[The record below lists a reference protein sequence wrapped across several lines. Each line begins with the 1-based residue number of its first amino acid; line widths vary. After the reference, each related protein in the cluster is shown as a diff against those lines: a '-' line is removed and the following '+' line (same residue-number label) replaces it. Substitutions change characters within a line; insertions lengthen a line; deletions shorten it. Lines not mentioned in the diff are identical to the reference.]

1 MSMFFE
7 ICMHLKLIK
16 LMEWIKYEI
25 GMKYMEKSSKYCK
38 NKEIIKGEHSN
49 VLRGVQM
56 LLKGI

>member
-1 MSMFFE
+1 
-7 ICMHLKLIK
+7 MHLKLIK

-25 GMKYMEKSSKYCK
+25 GMKHMEKSSKYCK